1 MLPKK
6 YKIGDR
12 VRIEQIM
19 KKGRRISGR
28 LFQWRLLP
36 SRLLFSRF
44 SLILPKKLAPTA
56 VERNKI
62 RRRVFEA
69 LRVNCVLPKRGLGFA
84 KQMGPKPSKICYD
97 VVVLL
102 SPRIA
107 KASYADIAA
116 DIITIMKKLS

>member
-1 MLPKK
+1 
-6 YKIGDR
+6 
-12 VRIEQIM
+12 M

-36 SRLLFSRF
+36 SRLLLSRF
-44 SLILPKKLAPTA
+44 SLILPKKMAPTA

-69 LRVNCVLPKRGLGFA
+69 LRRNLHHLG
-84 KQMGPKPSKICYD
+84 KTCYD

-102 SPRIA
+102 SPRIV
-107 KASYADIAA
+107 KASYNDIAA
-116 DIITIMKKLS
+116 DLVAMMKKLS